1 MELTFQMIPVMSHMA
16 KKLRLKRTSSL
27 NSIERPWALQPFGI
41 KHTSHKKAETLCRQ
55 QQKICADR
63 STEGIGRRPLW
74 LCGFEVWWCRATGG

>member
-55 QQKICADR
+55 
-63 STEGIGRRPLW
+63 
-74 LCGFEVWWCRATGG
+74 